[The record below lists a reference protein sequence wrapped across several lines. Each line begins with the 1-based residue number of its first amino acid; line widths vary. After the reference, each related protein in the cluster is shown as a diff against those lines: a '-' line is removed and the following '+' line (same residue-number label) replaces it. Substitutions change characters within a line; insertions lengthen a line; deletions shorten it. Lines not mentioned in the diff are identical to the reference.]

1 MSTKEGKG
9 GTGKASVK
17 KAVSSST
24 KAGLQDLKKGINYYF
39 VIYLYIYYSSVI
51 WLIVYWL

>member
-24 KAGLQDLKKGINYYF
+24 KAGLQDLKVLTITL
-39 VIYLYIYYSSVI
+39 LYICI
-51 WLIVYWL
+51 LITHRLFD

>member
-24 KAGLQDLKKGINYYF
+24 KAGLQDLKKGIHYYF